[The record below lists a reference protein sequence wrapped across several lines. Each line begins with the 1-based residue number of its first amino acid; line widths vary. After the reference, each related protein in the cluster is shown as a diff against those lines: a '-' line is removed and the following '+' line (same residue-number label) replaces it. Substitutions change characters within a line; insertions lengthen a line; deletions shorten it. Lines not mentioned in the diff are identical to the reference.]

1 MTPQWL
7 GKCSLSGSDSE
18 SLEIFTVVSPLQ
30 YSPLPVVLSEFQDD
44 QALLFPQKAGSFSV
58 TLISDCQILNECYA
72 VVFTLNKKK
81 RSSACCPCWCNWKK
95 KKTRHVCLY
104 RLFKECINTRI
115 LLLLTLYDHTR
126 FNQVC
131 TNFSKSNHRTFND
144 RMMTKWSLADAAIF
158 GQCLS
163 IKMHCHNTIF

>member
-1 MTPQWL
+1 MTGKMFTIWVWFWVSWNLHGGLPPPVLTPTHSSQWVS
-7 GKCSLSGSDSE
+7 GWPSL
-18 SLEIFTVVSPLQ
+18 T
-30 YSPLPVVLSEFQDD
+30 LS
-44 QALLFPQKAGSFSV
+44 QKAGSFSV

-72 VVFTLNKKK
+72 MSYSLWIKKK
-81 RSSACCPCWCNWKK
+81 DLLLVVPVDVIGKTK
-95 KKTRHVCLY
+95 TKTRHMCLY
-104 RLFKECINTRI
+104 RLFKECINSRI

-158 GQCLS
+158 RQCLS
-163 IKMHCHNTIF
+163 IKLHCHNTIF